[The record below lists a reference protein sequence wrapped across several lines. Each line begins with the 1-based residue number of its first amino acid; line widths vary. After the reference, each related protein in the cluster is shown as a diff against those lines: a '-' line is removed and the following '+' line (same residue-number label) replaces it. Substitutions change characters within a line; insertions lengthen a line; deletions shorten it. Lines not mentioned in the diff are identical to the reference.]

1 MNRRKV
7 AVPQEGCEP
16 YLITYE
22 ELVTRTNISRRTWE
36 RHVNTGSVPG
46 VVKIGHS
53 MRFNW
58 PAVKAWLDRGGN
70 G

>member
-1 MNRRKV
+1 MSRRKI
-7 AVPQEGCEP
+7 AAQQDDGGP

-22 ELVTRTNISRRTWE
+22 DLVSRTNISRRTWE
-36 RHVNTGSVPG
+36 RHVNTDTVPG

-53 MRFNW
+53 VRFNW